1 MARRIAVTLLLVAY
15 LAGQWAAIPHAHAG
29 DSQHAGH
36 GTQSH
41 IHVSWFGDH
50 AHEHGSS
57 HDHHHEHHGDES
69 HSHQPAESSTDPAN
83 GGCDGHD
90 SDAVYLPE
98 EVGQITI
105 AAKTT
110 NPIDESQFSLLL
122 VVAAAIARPG
132 TVTDFESARIAEE
145 CSPGCPLFLALR
157 ALRI

>member
-15 LAGQWAAIPHAHAG
+15 LAGQWAAIPHAHADGG
-29 DSQHAGH
+29 DAQHSGQ

-57 HDHHHEHHGDES
+57 QHHHHGDES
-69 HSHQPAESSTDPAN
+69 HSHQPAESSTDLAN
-83 GGCDGHD
+83 GSCDGHD

-98 EVGQITI
+98 ELGQITV
-105 AAKTT
+105 AAKIA
-110 NPIDESQFSLLL
+110 NSIDDSQYSALL
-122 VVAAAIARPG
+122 VMAAAIARPG
-132 TVTDFESARIAEE
+132 KVADFESARIAEE
-145 CSPGCPLFLALR
+145 CIPGCPLFLALR